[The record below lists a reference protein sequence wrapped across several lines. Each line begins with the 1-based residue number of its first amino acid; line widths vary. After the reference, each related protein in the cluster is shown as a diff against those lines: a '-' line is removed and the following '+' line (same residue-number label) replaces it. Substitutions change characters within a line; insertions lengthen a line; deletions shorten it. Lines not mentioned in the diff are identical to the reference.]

1 MRPSKHEWS
10 FHTLPA
16 EQEQVAWVWELWR
29 EAGMDGKPWLTLSP
43 KRQAEVMATL
53 FPPAPET
60 YLTPVDE
67 LRMTS
72 EHIEFLD
79 TAHAAT
85 PLQLHGFIIDWSRGR
100 DKLVKAFDE
109 WVRSRPHWKSKEDW
123 SKTDWRNP
131 GGRPMTPRIC
141 LTNLAILRCRRAGM
155 ESYAIE
161 TLLTPLAAWS
171 ETRSSTGNKWN
182 VSHQGEHARKVEA
195 EIEKA
200 RKCRSWAGYGFTGKP
215 TPCL

>member
-16 EQEQVAWVWELWR
+16 EQEQVAWAWELWR
-29 EAGMDGKPWLTLSP
+29 EAGMSGRPWLTLSP

-79 TAHAAT
+79 TVHAAT
-85 PLQLHGFIIDWSRGR
+85 PLQLHGFIIDWSKGR

-131 GGRPMTPRIC
+131 GGRPMTPRIS

-155 ESYAIE
+155 KVWEIE
-161 TLLTPLAAWS
+161 TLLKPLADWCKTISSNASKFS
-171 ETRSSTGNKWN
+171 EK
-182 VSHQGEHARKVEA
+182 HQAASAGKAQRAIESAR
-195 EIEKA
+195 EKPV
-200 RKCRSWAGYGFTGKP
+200 WTFYGFPTKP